1 MNLLTIAVILSIVLA
16 FVFTFLNGMNDAANS
31 ISTIIATKVMTPM
44 QAILWASFWEFTAFI
59 IIRLVLNQQF
69 AVGNTMANFADQDVI
84 DPYLILS
91 ALVGAAIWV
100 AICTRN
106 GMPISTSHALIGGII
121 GAAWFLKGSAVL
133 HITPIII
140 TLAFIV
146 LSPLIGLFLGFFLEC
161 LLLRIFKNRP
171 RKRVD
176 KFFKVLQHFSTAAFC
191 VGHGS
196 NDAPKT
202 MGIIAVLMASVFTT
216 EGIGQGMQDFISN
229 FYDYNYSFVDAE
241 GVLHNHAFH
250 IPDTLAVICY
260 VIMSLGILIGGKRVI
275 KTMGGGLAKITP
287 IRGFSAEFAGATT
300 LIATSFLGIPVS
312 TTHTITGGV
321 IGVGLTDGVKSV
333 KWVTAKRIVLSWI
346 LTIPVPLVIAGV
358 LNLLFHL
365 LPI

>member
-1 MNLLTIAVILSIVLA
+1 MNLLTIAIIFSIILA

-31 ISTIIATKVMTPM
+31 ISTIIATKVMTPI
-44 QAILWASFWEFTAFI
+44 QAIIWASFWEFTAFFL
-59 IIRLVLNQQF
+59 IRLVLHQQF
-69 AVGNTMANFADQDVI
+69 AVGNTMANFADQNVI

-100 AICTRN
+100 AVCTKS

-121 GAAWFLKGSAVL
+121 GAV
-133 HITPIII
+133 I

-161 LLLRIFKNRP
+161 LLLRIFKNSS
-171 RKRVD
+171 RKKVD
-176 KFFKVLQHFSTAAFC
+176 KIFKVMQHFSTAAFC
-191 VGHGS
+191 IGHGS

-216 EGIGQGMQDFISN
+216 QGVSPEMQSFIGN
-229 FYDYNYSFVDAE
+229 FYDSSQ
-241 GVLHNHAFH
+241 GFH
-250 IPDTLAVICY
+250 IPDILAVVCY
-260 VIMSLGILIGGKRVI
+260 IIMSLGILIGGKNVI

-300 LIATSFLGIPVS
+300 LIATSFMGIPVS

-346 LTIPVPLVIAGV
+346 LTIPVPLVISGI
-358 LNLLFHL
+358 LNLLFNL
-365 LPI
+365 LVK

>member
-1 MNLLTIAVILSIVLA
+1 MNLLTIAIILSILLA

-31 ISTIIATKVMTPM
+31 ISTIIATKVMTPI
-44 QAILWASFWEFTAFI
+44 QAILWASFWEFAAFI
-59 IIRLVLNQQF
+59 IIRLVFNQQF
-69 AVGNTMANFADQDVI
+69 AVGNTMANFAEQSVI
-84 DPYLILS
+84 NPYLILS

-100 AICTRN
+100 WVCTKS

-121 GAAWFLKGSAVL
+121 GAAWFVNGSEVL
-133 HITPIII
+133 HLKPILI
-140 TLAFIV
+140 TLLFIV
-146 LSPLIGLFLGFFLEC
+146 LSPLIGLFLGFFLKC
-161 LLLRIFKNRP
+161 IFLKIFKNKS

-176 KFFKVLQHFSTAAFC
+176 KVFKVLQHFSTAAFC
-191 VGHGS
+191 IGHGS

-216 EGIGQGMQDFISN
+216 HGVSPEMKSFIGN
-229 FYDYNYSFVDAE
+229 FYDASQ
-241 GVLHNHAFH
+241 GFH
-250 IPDTLAVICY
+250 IPDILAVICY
-260 VIMSLGILIGGKRVI
+260 LIMSLGILIGGKNVI

-321 IGVGLTDGVKSV
+321 IGVGLTDGMKSV

-346 LTIPVPLVIAGV
+346 LTIPVPLVISGL
-358 LNLLFHL
+358 LNLLFNL
-365 LPI
+365 LPM

>member
-1 MNLLTIAVILSIVLA
+1 MNLLTIAIILSIVIAL
-16 FVFTFLNGMNDAANS
+16 VFTFLNGMNDAANS
-31 ISTIIATKVMTPM
+31 ISTIIATKVMTPI
-44 QAILWASFWEFTAFI
+44 QAIIWASFWEFTAFL

-69 AVGNTMANFADQDVI
+69 AVGNTMANFADINVI
-84 DPYLILS
+84 NPYLILS
-91 ALVGAAIWV
+91 ALIGAAIWV

-121 GAAWFLKGSAVL
+121 GAAWFVNGSNVL
-133 HITPIII
+133 HMKPIII

-161 LLLRIFKNRP
+161 FFLNIFKNKS
-171 RKRVD
+171 RKKVD
-176 KFFKVLQHFSTAAFC
+176 KLFKVLQHFSTATFC
-191 VGHGS
+191 IGHGS

-216 EGIGQGMQDFISN
+216 QGVSPETKEFIGN
-229 FYDYNYSFVDAE
+229 FYDGSQ
-241 GVLHNHAFH
+241 GFH

-260 VIMSLGILIGGKRVI
+260 VIMSLGILIGGKNVI

-321 IGVGLTDGVKSV
+321 IGVGLTDGMKSV

-346 LTIPVPLVIAGV
+346 LTIPVPLVISGL
-358 LNLLFHL
+358 LNLLFNL
-365 LPI
+365 LPM

>member
-1 MNLLTIAVILSIVLA
+1 MNLQTIAIILSIAIAL
-16 FVFTFLNGMNDAANS
+16 VFTFLNGMNDAANS
-31 ISTIIATKVMTPM
+31 ISTIIATKVMTPI
-44 QAILWASFWEFTAFI
+44 QAIIWASFWEFTAFI

-69 AVGNTMANFADQDVI
+69 AVGNTMANFADQNVI
-84 DPYLILS
+84 NPYLVLS
-91 ALVGAAIWV
+91 ALIGAAIWV
-100 AICTRN
+100 AVCTRN

-121 GAAWFLKGSAVL
+121 GAAWFVNGSGVL
-133 HITPIII
+133 HMKPIIL

-161 LLLRIFKNRP
+161 LFLKIFKNSP
-171 RKRVD
+171 RKKVD
-176 KFFKVLQHFSTAAFC
+176 KIFKVLQHFSTAAFC

-216 EGIGQGMQDFISN
+216 NGVSQETRDFIGI
-229 FYDYNYSFVDAE
+229 FYDSSQ
-241 GVLHNHAFH
+241 GFH
-250 IPDTLAVICY
+250 IPDILAVVCY
-260 VIMSLGILIGGKRVI
+260 VIMSLGILIGGKNVI

-300 LIATSFLGIPVS
+300 LIATSFMGIPVS

-321 IGVGLTDGVKSV
+321 IGVGLTDGIKSV

-346 LTIPVPLVIAGV
+346 LTIPVPLVISGL
-358 LNLLFHL
+358 LNLLFNL
-365 LPI
+365 LLH

>member
-1 MNLLTIAVILSIVLA
+1 MNFLTIAIILSIVLA

-31 ISTIIATKVMTPM
+31 ISTIIATKVMTPV
-44 QAILWASFWEFTAFI
+44 QAILWASFWEFAAFL

-69 AVGNTMANFADQDVI
+69 AVGNTMANFAEQSVI

-100 AICTRN
+100 AICTKS

-121 GAAWFLKGSAVL
+121 GAAWFVNGSAVL
-133 HITPIII
+133 HMKPILI
-140 TLAFIV
+140 TLTFIV

-161 LLLRIFKNRP
+161 IFLRIFKNKP
-171 RKRVD
+171 RKKVD
-176 KFFKVLQHFSTAAFC
+176 KLFRILQHFSTAAFC

-216 EGIGQGMQDFISN
+216 AGVTDGMKAFIGN
-229 FYDYNYSFVDAE
+229 FYDSNL
-241 GVLHNHAFH
+241 GFH
-250 IPDTLAVICY
+250 IPDILAVVCY
-260 VIMSLGILIGGKRVI
+260 IIMSLGILIGGKNVI

-287 IRGFSAEFAGATT
+287 VRGFSAEFAGATT

-321 IGVGLTDGVKSV
+321 IGVGLTDGMKSV
-333 KWVTAKRIVLSWI
+333 KWATAKRIVLSWV
-346 LTIPVPLVIAGV
+346 LTIPVPLVIGGL

-365 LPI
+365 LVK

>member
-1 MNLLTIAVILSIVLA
+1 MNLLTIAIIISIVLA
-16 FVFTFLNGMNDAANS
+16 FIFTFLNGMNDAANS
-31 ISTIIATKVMTPM
+31 ISTIIATKVMSPI
-44 QAILWASFWEFTAFI
+44 QAIIWASFWEFTAFI

-69 AVGNTMANFADQDVI
+69 AVGNTMANFADQNVI
-84 DPYLILS
+84 TPYLILS

-100 AICTRN
+100 MVCTRN

-121 GAAWFLKGSAVL
+121 GAAWFVNGSEVL
-133 HITPIII
+133 HYKPILI

-161 LLLRIFKNRP
+161 LFLRIFKNSP
-171 RKRVD
+171 RNKVD
-176 KFFKVLQHFSTAAFC
+176 KIFKVLQHFSTAAFC

-216 EGIGQGMQDFISN
+216 QGVSAETKEFIGM
-229 FYDYNYSFVDAE
+229 FYDSSQ
-241 GVLHNHAFH
+241 AFH
-250 IPDTLAVICY
+250 IPDTLAVTCY
-260 VIMSLGILIGGKRVI
+260 IVMSLGILIGGKNVI

-287 IRGFSAEFAGATT
+287 VRGFSAEFSGATT
-300 LIATSFLGIPVS
+300 LIATSFMGIPVS

-333 KWVTAKRIVLSWI
+333 KWVTARRIVLSWI
-346 LTIPVPLVIAGV
+346 LTIPVPLVISGI
-358 LNLLFHL
+358 LNLLFNL
-365 LPI
+365 LPV

>member
-1 MNLLTIAVILSIVLA
+1 MNLLTIAIILSIVIAL
-16 FVFTFLNGMNDAANS
+16 VFTFLNGMNDAANS
-31 ISTIIATKVMTPM
+31 ISTIIATKVMTPI
-44 QAILWASFWEFTAFI
+44 QAIIWASFWEFTAFI
-59 IIRLVLNQQF
+59 FIRLILNQQF
-69 AVGNTMANFADQDVI
+69 AVGNTMANFADINVI
-84 DPYLILS
+84 NPYLILS
-91 ALVGAAIWV
+91 ALIGAAIWV
-100 AICTRN
+100 AVCTRN

-121 GAAWFLKGSAVL
+121 GAAWFVNGSSVL
-133 HITPIII
+133 HMKPIII

-161 LLLRIFKNRP
+161 LFLKIFKNKP

-176 KFFKVLQHFSTAAFC
+176 KLFKVLQHFSTAAFC
-191 VGHGS
+191 IGHGS

-216 EGIGQGMQDFISN
+216 NGVSPAMQDFIGN
-229 FYDYNYSFVDAE
+229 FYDSS
-241 GVLHNHAFH
+241 LPFH

-260 VIMSLGILIGGKRVI
+260 VIMSLGILIGGKNVI

-321 IGVGLTDGVKSV
+321 IGVGLTDGMKSV

-346 LTIPVPLVIAGV
+346 LTIPVPLVISGL
-358 LNLLFHL
+358 LNLLLNL
-365 LPI
+365 LSK

>member
-1 MNLLTIAVILSIVLA
+1 MNLLTIAIIISIVLA
-16 FVFTFLNGMNDAANS
+16 FIFTFLNGMNDAANS
-31 ISTIIATKVMTPM
+31 ISTIIATKVMSPI
-44 QAILWASFWEFTAFI
+44 QAIIWASFWEFTAFI

-69 AVGNTMANFADQDVI
+69 AVGNTMANFADQNVI
-84 DPYLILS
+84 TPYLILS

-100 AICTRN
+100 MVCTRN

-121 GAAWFLKGSAVL
+121 GAAWFVNGSEVL
-133 HITPIII
+133 HYKPILI

-161 LLLRIFKNRP
+161 LFLRIFKNSP
-171 RKRVD
+171 RKKVD
-176 KFFKVLQHFSTAAFC
+176 KIFKVLQHFSTAAFC

-216 EGIGQGMQDFISN
+216 QGVSAETKEFIGM
-229 FYDYNYSFVDAE
+229 FYDGSQ
-241 GVLHNHAFH
+241 AFH
-250 IPDTLAVICY
+250 IPDTLAVTCY
-260 VIMSLGILIGGKRVI
+260 IVMSLGILIGGKNVI

-287 IRGFSAEFAGATT
+287 VRGFSAEFAGATT
-300 LIATSFLGIPVS
+300 LIATSFMGIPVS

-333 KWVTAKRIVLSWI
+333 KWVTARRIVLSWI
-346 LTIPVPLVIAGV
+346 LTIPVPLVISGI
-358 LNLLFHL
+358 LNLLFNL
-365 LPI
+365 LPV

>member
-1 MNLLTIAVILSIVLA
+1 MNLLTIAVILSILLA

-44 QAILWASFWEFTAFI
+44 QAILWASFWEFAAFI
-59 IIRLVLNQQF
+59 FIRLVFNQQF

-121 GAAWFLKGSAVL
+121 GAAWFVKGSAVL
-133 HITPIII
+133 HMKPILL

-161 LLLRIFKNRP
+161 IFLRLFKNSP

-176 KFFKVLQHFSTAAFC
+176 KIFKVLQHFSTAAFC

-216 EGIGQGMQDFISN
+216 EGVTQGMQDFISN
-229 FYDYNYSFVDAE
+229 FYDYNYIDPAT
-241 GVLHNHAFH
+241 GQLHAFH

-260 VIMSLGILIGGKRVI
+260 VIMSLGILIGGKNVI

-287 IRGFSAEFAGATT
+287 VRGFSAEFAGATT

-321 IGVGLTDGVKSV
+321 IGVGLTDGMKSV

-346 LTIPVPLVIAGV
+346 LTIPVPLVIGGV

-365 LPI
+365 LVK

>member
-1 MNLLTIAVILSIVLA
+1 MNLLTIAIILSIVIAL
-16 FVFTFLNGMNDAANS
+16 VFTFLNGMNDAANS
-31 ISTIIATKVMTPM
+31 ISTIIATKVMTPI
-44 QAILWASFWEFTAFI
+44 QAIIWASFWEFTAFL

-69 AVGNTMANFADQDVI
+69 AVGNTMANFADI
-84 DPYLILS
+84 NIINPYLILS
-91 ALVGAAIWV
+91 ALIGAAIWV
-100 AICTRN
+100 AVCTRN

-121 GAAWFLKGSAVL
+121 GAAWFVNGSSVL
-133 HITPIII
+133 HMKPILL

-161 LLLRIFKNRP
+161 LFLKIFKNSP
-171 RKRVD
+171 RKKVD

-191 VGHGS
+191 IGHGS

-216 EGIGQGMQDFISN
+216 HGVSPEMQAFIGN
-229 FYDYNYSFVDAE
+229 FYDGSQ
-241 GVLHNHAFH
+241 GFH
-250 IPDTLAVICY
+250 IPDILAVVCY
-260 VIMSLGILIGGKRVI
+260 VIMSLGILIGGKNVI

-321 IGVGLTDGVKSV
+321 IGVGLTDGMKSV

-346 LTIPVPLVIAGV
+346 LTIPVPLVISGL
-358 LNLLFHL
+358 LNLLFNL
-365 LPI
+365 LPM

>member
-1 MNLLTIAVILSIVLA
+1 MNLLTLAIILSIVLA

-31 ISTIIATKVMTPM
+31 ISTIIATKVMTPV
-44 QAILWASFWEFTAFI
+44 QAILWASFWEFAAFL

-69 AVGNTMANFADQDVI
+69 AVGNTMANFAEQSVI
-84 DPYLILS
+84 DPYLILA

-100 AICTRN
+100 WVCTKS

-121 GAAWFLKGSAVL
+121 GAAWFVNGSAVL
-133 HITPIII
+133 HMKPILI

-146 LSPLIGLFLGFFLEC
+146 LSPLIGLLLGFFLEC
-161 LLLRIFKNRP
+161 LFLKISKNRP

-176 KFFKVLQHFSTAAFC
+176 KVFKILQHFSTAAFC
-191 VGHGS
+191 IGHGS

-216 EGIGQGMQDFISN
+216 HGVSPEMKSFIGN
-229 FYDYNYSFVDAE
+229 FYDASQ
-241 GVLHNHAFH
+241 GFH
-250 IPDTLAVICY
+250 IPDILAVICY
-260 VIMSLGILIGGKRVI
+260 LIMSLGILIGGKNVI

-321 IGVGLTDGVKSV
+321 IGVGLTDGMKSV
-333 KWVTAKRIVLSWI
+333 KWVTARRIVLSWI
-346 LTIPVPLVIAGV
+346 LTIPVPLVISGL
-358 LNLLFHL
+358 LNLLFNLL
-365 LPI
+365 LP

>member
-1 MNLLTIAVILSIVLA
+1 MNLLTIAIILSIVIAL
-16 FVFTFLNGMNDAANS
+16 VFTFLNGMNDAANS
-31 ISTIIATKVMTPM
+31 ISTIIATKVMTPI
-44 QAILWASFWEFTAFI
+44 QAIIWASFWEFTAFL

-69 AVGNTMANFADQDVI
+69 AVGNTMANFADI
-84 DPYLILS
+84 DIINPYLILS
-91 ALVGAAIWV
+91 ALIGAAIWV

-121 GAAWFLKGSAVL
+121 GAAWFVNGSNVL
-133 HITPIII
+133 HMKPILL

-161 LLLRIFKNRP
+161 LFLKIFKNSP
-171 RKRVD
+171 RKKVD
-176 KFFKVLQHFSTAAFC
+176 KLFKVLQHFSTAAFC
-191 VGHGS
+191 IGHGS

-216 EGIGQGMQDFISN
+216 QGVSPETRDFISN
-229 FYDYNYSFVDAE
+229 FYDGSL
-241 GVLHNHAFH
+241 GFH
-250 IPDTLAVICY
+250 IPDILAVVCY
-260 VIMSLGILIGGKRVI
+260 IIMSLGILIGGKNVI

-300 LIATSFLGIPVS
+300 LIATSFMGIPVS

-321 IGVGLTDGVKSV
+321 IGVGLTDGMKSV

-346 LTIPVPLVIAGV
+346 LTIPVPLVISGL
-358 LNLLFHL
+358 LNLLFNL
-365 LPI
+365 LPM

>member
-1 MNLLTIAVILSIVLA
+1 MNILTIAIILSIVLA
-16 FVFTFLNGMNDAANS
+16 FVFTFLNGMNDAANA
-31 ISTIIATKVMTPM
+31 ISPIIATKVMTPM

-59 IIRLVLNQQF
+59 IIRWIFKQEF
-69 AVGNTMANFADQDVI
+69 AVGNTMGNFADQAII

-91 ALVGAAIWV
+91 ALIGAAVWV
-100 AICTRN
+100 AVCTKS

-121 GAAWFLKGSAVL
+121 GAAWFVNGSSVL
-133 HITPIII
+133 HMKPIII
-140 TLAFIV
+140 TIAFIV

-161 LLLRIFKNRP
+161 LVLKIFRNRS

-176 KFFKVLQHFSTAAFC
+176 KIFKVLQQASTAVFSI
-191 VGHGS
+191 GHGS

-216 EGIGQGMQDFISN
+216 ANVSPEMQDFIGM
-229 FYDYNYSFVDAE
+229 FYDRSKDLRLE
-241 GVLHNHAFH
+241 RAFH
-250 IPDTLAVICY
+250 IPDILAVSCY
-260 VIMSLGILIGGKRVI
+260 IIMSLGILIGGKKVI

-287 IRGFSAEFAGATT
+287 IKGFSAEFAGATT

-321 IGVGLTDGVKSV
+321 IGVGLTDGMKSV
-333 KWVTAKRIVLSWI
+333 KWVTAKRIVLSWV
-346 LTIPVPLVIAGV
+346 LTIPVPLIISGL

>member
-1 MNLLTIAVILSIVLA
+1 MNLLTIAIILSIVIAL
-16 FVFTFLNGMNDAANS
+16 VFTFLNGMNDAANS
-31 ISTIIATKVMTPM
+31 ISTIIATKVMTPI
-44 QAILWASFWEFTAFI
+44 QAIIWASFWEFTAFL

-69 AVGNTMANFADQDVI
+69 AVGNTMANFADI
-84 DPYLILS
+84 NIINPYLILS
-91 ALVGAAIWV
+91 ALIGAAIWV
-100 AICTRN
+100 AVCTRN

-121 GAAWFLKGSAVL
+121 GAAWFVNGSGVL
-133 HITPIII
+133 HMKPIFL

-161 LLLRIFKNRP
+161 FFLKIFKNKS
-171 RKRVD
+171 RKKVD
-176 KFFKVLQHFSTAAFC
+176 KLFKVLQHFSTAAFC
-191 VGHGS
+191 IGHGS

-216 EGIGQGMQDFISN
+216 HGVSPEMQDFIGN
-229 FYDYNYSFVDAE
+229 FYDSSL
-241 GVLHNHAFH
+241 GFH
-250 IPDTLAVICY
+250 IPDILAVVCY
-260 VIMSLGILIGGKRVI
+260 VIMSLGILIGGKNVI

-321 IGVGLTDGVKSV
+321 IGVGLTDGMKSV

-346 LTIPVPLVIAGV
+346 LTIPVPLVISGL
-358 LNLLFHL
+358 LNLLFNL
-365 LPI
+365 LPM

>member
-1 MNLLTIAVILSIVLA
+1 MNLLTIAIILSIVLA
-16 FVFTFLNGMNDAANS
+16 FIFTFLNGMNDAANS
-31 ISTIIATKVMTPM
+31 ISPIIATKVMTPM
-44 QAILWASFWEFTAFI
+44 QAIIWASFWEFTAFI

-69 AVGNTMANFADQDVI
+69 AVGNTMANFADQNVI
-84 DPYLILS
+84 DPYLVLS

-100 AICTRN
+100 AVCTKS
-106 GMPISTSHALIGGII
+106 GMPISTSHALIGGVI
-121 GAAWFLKGSAVL
+121 GAAWFVNGSEVL
-133 HITPIII
+133 HMRPIII

-161 LLLRIFKNRP
+161 FLLKIVKNKP

-176 KFFKVLQHFSTAAFC
+176 KAFRILQQLSTAAFS

-216 EGIGQGMQDFISN
+216 EGVSPEMKNFIGN
-229 FYDYNYSFVDAE
+229 FYDSSQS
-241 GVLHNHAFH
+241 FH
-250 IPDTLAVICY
+250 IPDILAVTCY
-260 VIMSLGILIGGKRVI
+260 VIMSLGILIGGKNVI

-300 LIATSFLGIPVS
+300 LIATSFMGIPVS

-333 KWVTAKRIVLSWI
+333 KWVTARRIVLSWI
-346 LTIPVPLVIAGV
+346 LTIPVPLIIGGV

-365 LPI
+365 LPV

>member
-1 MNLLTIAVILSIVLA
+1 MNLLTIAVILSILLA

-59 IIRLVLNQQF
+59 IIRLVFNQQF
-69 AVGNTMANFADQDVI
+69 AVGNTMANFADQNVI

-121 GAAWFLKGSAVL
+121 GAAWFVNGSD
-133 HITPIII
+133 
-140 TLAFIV
+140 
-146 LSPLIGLFLGFFLEC
+146 SS
-161 LLLRIFKNRP
+161 
-171 RKRVD
+171 RKHVD
-176 KFFKVLQHFSTAAFC
+176 KIFKVLQHFSTAAFC
-191 VGHGS
+191 IGHGS

-216 EGIGQGMQDFISN
+216 EGVGQGMQDFISN
-229 FYDYNYSFVDAE
+229 FYDSSQ
-241 GVLHNHAFH
+241 AFH

-260 VIMSLGILIGGKRVI
+260 VIMSLGILIGGKNVI

-287 IRGFSAEFAGATT
+287 VRGFSAEFAGATT
-300 LIATSFLGIPVS
+300 LIATSFMGIPVS

-346 LTIPVPLVIAGV
+346 LTIPVPLAIAGL
-358 LNLLFHL
+358 LNMLFHL

>member
-1 MNLLTIAVILSIVLA
+1 MNLLTIAIVLSILIA
-16 FVFTFLNGMNDAANS
+16 LVFTFLNGMNDAANS
-31 ISTIIATKVMTPM
+31 ISTIIATKVMTPL
-44 QAILWASFWEFTAFI
+44 QAIIWASFWEFTAFL

-69 AVGNTMANFADQDVI
+69 AVGNTMANFADIGVI
-84 DPYLILS
+84 NPYLVLS
-91 ALVGAAIWV
+91 ALIGAAIWV
-100 AICTRN
+100 AVCTRN

-121 GAAWFLKGSAVL
+121 GAAWFVNGSGVL
-133 HITPIII
+133 HLKPILI

-161 LLLRIFKNRP
+161 LFLRIFKNTP
-171 RKRVD
+171 RKKVD
-176 KFFKVLQHFSTAAFC
+176 QLFKVLQHFSTAAFC
-191 VGHGS
+191 IGHGS

-216 EGIGQGMQDFISN
+216 NGVSPETRAFIGN
-229 FYDYNYSFVDAE
+229 FSDSS
-241 GVLHNHAFH
+241 LPFH
-250 IPDTLAVICY
+250 IPDTLAVVCY
-260 VIMSLGILIGGKRVI
+260 LIMSMGILIGGKNVI

-346 LTIPVPLVIAGV
+346 LTIPVPLVISGL
-358 LNLLFHL
+358 LNLLFNL